1 MLRPELQK
9 VRLTVLADDGENL
22 DRFRDALQVIPRI
35 RVAER
40 LQSGGA
46 DIAWSLAVR
55 PMVQV
60 LRLDLVPAPAQ
71 VSRDTGQLTLR
82 ELDVLRLL
90 AQGCGYFEIGTRL
103 GVSVNTV
110 TSHIKNAYRKL
121 AVHSAAAAVMRAV
134 ELRLIGAATSL

>member
-1 MLRPELQK
+1 MLRSDLQNA
-9 VRLTVLADDGENL
+9 RLTVLADDGDNL
-22 DRFRDALQVIPRI
+22 DRFRDALQGIPRI

-46 DIAWSLAVR
+46 DIAWALAVR
-55 PMVQV
+55 PVVQV
-60 LRLDLVPAPAQ
+60 LRLDLVPAPAAANGGAQ
-71 VSRDTGQLTLR
+71 HLTLR
-82 ELDVLRLL
+82 EVDVLRLL

-121 AVHSAAAAVMRAV
+121 DVHSAAAAVMRAV
-134 ELRLIGAATSL
+134 ELRLLGAANFP